1 MPPANRTNPTRAKSS
16 DSRVSLMEFM
26 REFPDDEAC
35 LVHVWRTR
43 YSEDGVHA
51 ECPKCEQVR
60 SFKRYATAKR
70 RQAWTCTG
78 CGHHVHPTAG
88 TIFHKSSTSLH
99 LWFYAVYFMASTR
112 CGVSA
117 KQLER
122 EIGCNYKTA
131 LRMFHRIREYLMDED
146 GPQLSGSVEAD
157 ETYIGP
163 RRIKEGERRA
173 LSAQGIPNR
182 GPATKDRDVVFAA
195 VERQG
200 RIRVS
205 VIGTS
210 QTQGSNAV
218 AVRAKVSEF
227 VAPRSTLYTDE
238 YGAYAALARYYDHRT
253 INHSQRVYVSG
264 ETHTQTVDGFFALM
278 KNAIRGVHHGVSRQW
293 LQGYCNEYAFR
304 WNYREDGNAMFR
316 RLIENAARPV

>member
-1 MPPANRTNPTRAKSS
+1 
-16 DSRVSLMEFM
+16 MEFM

-35 LVHVWRTR
+35 LEHLWRTR
-43 YSEDGVHA
+43 YSEDGEHA
-51 ECPKCEQVR
+51 ECPKCEQTR
-60 SFKRYATAKR
+60 RFKRYETAKR
-70 RQAWTCTG
+70 RQSWTCTG
-78 CGHHVHPTAG
+78 CGHHIHPTAG

-99 LWFYAVYFMASTR
+99 LWFYAIYLMASTR

-131 LRMFHRIREYLMDED
+131 LRMFHQIREYLMDQAGD
-146 GPQLSGSVEAD
+146 QLTGSVEAD

-182 GPATKDRDVVFAA
+182 GPATKNRDVVFAA
-195 VERQG
+195 VERKG

-210 QTQGSNAV
+210 QNQAGNAV
-218 AVRAKVSEF
+218 AVRARVSEY
-227 VAPRSTLYTDE
+227 VAPRSILYTDE
-238 YGAYAALARYYDHRT
+238 YGAYVALARDYDHRT

-264 ETHTQTVDGFFALM
+264 EAHTQTVDGFFALM
-278 KNAIRGVHHGVSRQW
+278 KNAIRGVHHGVSRRW

-304 WNYREDGNAMFR
+304 WNYRDEENAMFR
-316 RLIENAARPV
+316 RLIASAASRV